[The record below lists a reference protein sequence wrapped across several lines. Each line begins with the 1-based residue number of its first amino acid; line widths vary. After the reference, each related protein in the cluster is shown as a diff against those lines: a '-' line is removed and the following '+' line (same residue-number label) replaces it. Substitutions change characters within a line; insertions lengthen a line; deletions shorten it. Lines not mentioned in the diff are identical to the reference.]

1 MNDLKAC
8 IFNIQKYSIHDGPGI
23 RTVVFFKGCPLR
35 CLWCSNP
42 ESQYPKIQIICDKN
56 KCLKCLHCI
65 DVCPNKAISLSDNHI
80 KIDFKKCDACLKCIN
95 SCPHKVLSAEG
106 DFLTLEQVMKEV
118 MKDEVFYEESN
129 GGVTLSGGEIL
140 IQHEFASQLLKLLK
154 DKTIHTAIETTGYTS
169 KEIFSKFIDNV
180 DLLLF
185 DVKHYNREKH
195 FKATN
200 VYNDLIIENLKIAID
215 KEKEVII
222 RIPVIPG
229 INSSLEDAKGF
240 CKLLKSV
247 NAKKINLLPF
257 HQFGQKK
264 YALLNKEYTF
274 ENTLQLHE
282 EDLLDYKNI
291 FIENGFDCK
300 L

>member
-1 MNDLKAC
+1 MEGNKAC

-42 ESQYPKIQIICDKN
+42 ESQSNKIEIVWDGPKCTKCLDCVDNCKDKAFSLVNNKIVIDSN
-56 KCLKCLHCI
+56 KCTSHIDCI
-65 DVCPNKAISLSDNHI
+65 K
-80 KIDFKKCDACLKCIN
+80 
-95 SCPHKVLSAEG
+95 SCPKGALKVEG
-106 DFLTLEQVMKEV
+106 EFSTVSKIMKEV

-129 GGVTLSGGEIL
+129 GGVTLSGGEVL
-140 IQHEFASQLLKLLK
+140 MQHEFASDLLKALK
-154 DKTIHTAIETTGYTS
+154 EKNIHTAIETTGYTS
-169 KEIFSKFIDNV
+169 SEIFSKFIDHV

-185 DVKHYNREKH
+185 DMKHYDREKH

-200 VYNDLIIENLKIAID
+200 VYNDIIIENLKTAI
-215 KEKEVII
+215 EKGNEVII
-222 RIPVIPG
+222 RIPVIPN

-247 NAKKINLLPF
+247 NAKKVNLLPF

-264 YALLNKEYTF
+264 YELLNRDYAF
-274 ENTLQLHE
+274 ENIDQLHK
-282 EDLLDYKNI
+282 EDLLDYQNI